1 MSTTID
7 QRIVEMRFDNKQFES
22 NVQTSLS
29 TIGRLKES
37 LNFSGAFKGLE
48 NIGSAISRVNFS
60 GLKAGVEDFGSAIDR
75 IDMSGFSSGVE
86 SVGLRFSALDVL
98 AVTILSRIADAAI
111 TAGKI
116 IATALTI
123 EPIIGGFSEYET
135 QINSVQT
142 IMGNTGKDVQTV
154 NDALDQLNTYA
165 DQTIYDFATMTKNAG
180 MFTAAGVGLDDTM
193 VALKGI
199 GNWAAF
205 AGAGT
210 EDMSRA
216 TYQLGQALSTGTIR
230 LIDWVS
236 VEHTAGMGGEKYRQA
251 FMETARQHGIDVD
264 SMVAKDGSFRESLK
278 EDWLTTDIFIETM
291 QRFADDQSMTDAAT
305 KIKTLSQLMSTLREA
320 LGTGWGSTWRI
331 IVGDFEEAKQL
342 YTDIYNVLGGMISA
356 SANARNEV
364 LSDWK
369 KLGGRTDIIDALR
382 NSFEGVLSI
391 VKPISEAF
399 REIFPPITAQQ
410 LAGFSE
416 GLKNLTEHFK
426 LSDTQAQNLKSTFE
440 GLFSIIKVG
449 VDVVLAL
456 AGITGKLLGGLLGF
470 GDGVLGITGVIG
482 EFLTGIT
489 NSTNGA
495 DAFIK
500 AVGENFKFPG
510 FEGFNAFLEKIQ
522 NGLSTLFD
530 FLEKVKDKLADAFS
544 KFDKNPFSGR
554 SFGLLDFVN
563 GLSLGTAALA
573 INKFV
578 KATAKPI
585 ESFKD
590 TISKVKET
598 VETLGGLTKIVDGV
612 TGILDSVR
620 GCLEAY
626 QQRIK
631 AGTLLTIAVAIAVLA
646 GSIVALSAIPADKLM
661 IAMAALGGAFA
672 ELLVAMKI
680 FGKIG
685 DKITSSYRTVALM
698 IGIASAVRIL
708 AGAMKEMSDLE
719 WDGVLRGLVGIG
731 GMMAIMSGSVKYLS
745 KNSGTMLKGA
755 DNLLIFA
762 TAIKIL
768 TQACENL
775 AGLSVEGVIKGV
787 GGVGALMA
795 ATSLFVNKTEFTPG
809 LLKASAGILVFSVAI
824 RILANACAV
833 IGGLSIEGVI
843 KGIAG
848 VSALLT
854 GVALFV
860 NKTEFTPGLLKAS
873 AGILVFSVAIRI
885 LANACAVIGGLSIE
899 GVVKGITGVSALLT
913 GVALFV
919 NKTEFTPGLLKAS
932 AGILVFSVAIRIL
945 SDACAV
951 IGGLSIEGVI
961 KGIAGVSA
969 LLTGVALFV
978 NKTEFTPGLLKAS
991 ASVLVFA
998 VAMKIL
1004 ASAVSELAG
1013 RSMEEIVGA
1022 LAAMG
1027 GALLIFSVGL
1037 EAMEK
1042 GLPGA
1047 GALLVA
1053 AAAISVLAPALS
1065 LLGALSMESI
1075 VNGLLA
1081 IIGVITIF
1089 AAAAGPLEALLPAML
1104 GLAAV
1109 LAVLGASILAAGMG
1123 ITALA
1128 TGFGLLSTMGAEA
1141 AQSAAT
1147 AFAVIVTEFAKTIP
1161 LLLAK
1166 LAEGIVAF
1174 CGVIIENAPT
1184 IAQAVVV
1191 VVQQVI
1197 IALVTTIPLV
1207 VAGIIQLITALLEA
1221 IAQNMPSFIQS
1232 GVDVVVAFA
1241 NGVATAV
1248 PQLVDA
1254 GFKAIIT
1261 FLNGMADAIRENT
1274 GPLIDA
1280 MHNLSDAMI
1289 DAFIMYITGRTG
1301 DASKAG
1307 SGVVNDGLVPGMR
1320 GQQGNVESAS
1330 SDLMGSAESAMNDH
1344 KDNFDGVGGNLV
1356 QGLING
1362 ITGGRYGVMAAA
1374 AGVAADAWQSMMK
1387 ELQEK
1392 SPSKKTE
1399 EIGINADLGLVN
1411 GLVKFGG
1418 MVADSAGGVAKTAL
1432 SSMSQALSRASDVLT
1447 AGVDMQ
1453 PTIRPVLDLSNIQNG
1468 ANAIDGIIGQRTLS
1482 LAGSVSADVSTGRSM
1497 ADAINDAV
1505 KTTIE
1510 TMSRQ
1515 NDELSGSNGAVYK
1528 IEVPVVMEGREIARV
1543 SAPYTQKELDRYNK
1557 INSMLGGVSR

>member
-98 AVTILSRIADAAI
+98 AVTILSRIANAAI

-165 DQTIYDFATMTKNAG
+165 DRTIYDFATMTTNAG

-230 LIDWVS
+230 LMDWVS
-236 VEHTAGMGGEKYRQA
+236 VEHTAGMAGEKYRQA

-264 SMVAKDGSFRESLK
+264 SMVAKDGSFRESLA

-489 NSTNGA
+489 NSTNGV

-620 GCLEAY
+620 GCFEAY

-685 DKITSSYRTVALM
+685 DEITSSYRTVALM

-745 KNSGTMLKGA
+745 KNSDTMLEGA
-755 DNLLIFA
+755 ENLLAFA

-795 ATSLFVNKTEFTPG
+795 ATSLFVNKTEFTPD

-824 RILANACAV
+824 RILAD
-833 IGGLSIEGVI
+833 
-843 KGIAG
+843 
-848 VSALLT
+848 
-854 GVALFV
+854 
-860 NKTEFTPGLLKAS
+860 
-873 AGILVFSVAIRI
+873 
-885 LANACAVIGGLSIE
+885 ACAVIGGLSIE
-899 GVVKGITGVSALLT
+899 GVVKGIT
-913 GVALFV
+913 
-919 NKTEFTPGLLKAS
+919 
-932 AGILVFSVAIRIL
+932 
-945 SDACAV
+945 
-951 IGGLSIEGVI
+951 
-961 KGIAGVSA
+961 GVSA

-1037 EAMEK
+1037 EAMEE

-1109 LAVLGASILAAGMG
+1109 LAILGASILAAGMG

-1221 IAQNMPSFIQS
+1221 IAQNTPSFIQS
-1232 GVDVVVAFA
+1232 GVDVIVAFA

-1301 DASKAG
+1301 DASQAG

-1374 AGVAADAWQSMMK
+1374 AGVAADAWQSMKK
-1387 ELQEK
+1387 EFLEN

-1528 IEVPVVMEGREIARV
+1528 IEVPVIMEGREIARV

>member
-885 LANACAVIGGLSIE
+885 LSDACAVIGGLSIE
-899 GVVKGITGVSALLT
+899 GVIKGIAGVSALLT

>member
-1 MSTTID
+1 M
-7 QRIVEMRFDNKQFES
+7 
-22 NVQTSLS
+22 
-29 TIGRLKES
+29 
-37 LNFSGAFKGLE
+37 
-48 NIGSAISRVNFS
+48 
-60 GLKAGVEDFGSAIDR
+60 
-75 IDMSGFSSGVE
+75 
-86 SVGLRFSALDVL
+86 
-98 AVTILSRIADAAI
+98 
-111 TAGKI
+111 
-116 IATALTI
+116 
-123 EPIIGGFSEYET
+123 
-135 QINSVQT
+135 
-142 IMGNTGKDVQTV
+142 
-154 NDALDQLNTYA
+154 
-165 DQTIYDFATMTKNAG
+165 
-180 MFTAAGVGLDDTM
+180 
-193 VALKGI
+193 
-199 GNWAAF
+199 
-205 AGAGT
+205 
-210 EDMSRA
+210 
-216 TYQLGQALSTGTIR
+216 
-230 LIDWVS
+230 
-236 VEHTAGMGGEKYRQA
+236 
-251 FMETARQHGIDVD
+251 
-264 SMVAKDGSFRESLK
+264 
-278 EDWLTTDIFIETM
+278 
-291 QRFADDQSMTDAAT
+291 
-305 KIKTLSQLMSTLREA
+305 
-320 LGTGWGSTWRI
+320 
-331 IVGDFEEAKQL
+331 
-342 YTDIYNVLGGMISA
+342 
-356 SANARNEV
+356 
-364 LSDWK
+364 
-369 KLGGRTDIIDALR
+369 
-382 NSFEGVLSI
+382 
-391 VKPISEAF
+391 
-399 REIFPPITAQQ
+399 
-410 LAGFSE
+410 
-416 GLKNLTEHFK
+416 
-426 LSDTQAQNLKSTFE
+426 
-440 GLFSIIKVG
+440 
-449 VDVVLAL
+449 
-456 AGITGKLLGGLLGF
+456 
-470 GDGVLGITGVIG
+470 
-482 EFLTGIT
+482 
-489 NSTNGA
+489 
-495 DAFIK
+495 
-500 AVGENFKFPG
+500 
-510 FEGFNAFLEKIQ
+510 
-522 NGLSTLFD
+522 
-530 FLEKVKDKLADAFS
+530 
-544 KFDKNPFSGR
+544 
-554 SFGLLDFVN
+554 
-563 GLSLGTAALA
+563 
-573 INKFV
+573 
-578 KATAKPI
+578 
-585 ESFKD
+585 
-590 TISKVKET
+590 
-598 VETLGGLTKIVDGV
+598 
-612 TGILDSVR
+612 
-620 GCLEAY
+620 
-626 QQRIK
+626 
-631 AGTLLTIAVAIAVLA
+631 
-646 GSIVALSAIPADKLM
+646 
-661 IAMAALGGAFA
+661 
-672 ELLVAMKI
+672 
-680 FGKIG
+680 
-685 DKITSSYRTVALM
+685 
-698 IGIASAVRIL
+698 
-708 AGAMKEMSDLE
+708 
-719 WDGVLRGLVGIG
+719 
-731 GMMAIMSGSVKYLS
+731 
-745 KNSGTMLKGA
+745 
-755 DNLLIFA
+755 
-762 TAIKIL
+762 
-768 TQACENL
+768 
-775 AGLSVEGVIKGV
+775 
-787 GGVGALMA
+787 
-795 ATSLFVNKTEFTPG
+795 
-809 LLKASAGILVFSVAI
+809 FSVAI
-824 RILANACAV
+824 RILAD
-833 IGGLSIEGVI
+833 
-843 KGIAG
+843 
-848 VSALLT
+848 
-854 GVALFV
+854 
-860 NKTEFTPGLLKAS
+860 
-873 AGILVFSVAIRI
+873 
-885 LANACAVIGGLSIE
+885 ACAVIGGLSIE
-899 GVVKGITGVSALLT
+899 GVVKGIT
-913 GVALFV
+913 
-919 NKTEFTPGLLKAS
+919 
-932 AGILVFSVAIRIL
+932 
-945 SDACAV
+945 
-951 IGGLSIEGVI
+951 
-961 KGIAGVSA
+961 GVSA

-1022 LAAMG
+1022 LAAIG

-1221 IAQNMPSFIQS
+1221 IAQNTPSFIQS

-1301 DASKAG
+1301 DASNAG

-1344 KDNFDGVGGNLV
+1344 KDNFDSVGGNLV

-1362 ITGGRYGVMAAA
+1362 ITGGRHGVMAAA
-1374 AGVAADAWQSMMK
+1374 AGVAADAWHSMMN
-1387 ELQEK
+1387 ELWEN

-1515 NDELSGSNGAVYK
+1515 NDARSGSNGAVYK
-1528 IEVPVVMEGREIARV
+1528 IEVPVIMEGREIARV

>member
-37 LNFSGAFKGLE
+37 LNFSGAVKGLE

-123 EPIIGGFSEYET
+123 EPIIGGFREYET

-165 DQTIYDFATMTKNAG
+165 DRTIYDFATMTQNAG

-230 LIDWVS
+230 LMDWVS
-236 VEHTAGMGGEKYRQA
+236 VERTAGMAGEKYSQA

-320 LGTGWGSTWRI
+320 LETGWGSTWRI

-440 GLFSIIKVG
+440 GLFSVIKVG

-456 AGITGKLLGGLLGF
+456 AGMTGKLLGGLLGF

-631 AGTLLTIAVAIAVLA
+631 ARTLLTIAVAIAVLA

-685 DKITSSYRTVALM
+685 DKITSSYQTVALM

-745 KNSGTMLKGA
+745 KNSGIMLEGA
-755 DNLLIFA
+755 ENLLVFA

-787 GGVGALMA
+787 VGVGALMA

-824 RILANACAV
+824 RILADACAV
-833 IGGLSIEGVI
+833 IGGLSV
-843 KGIAG
+843 
-848 VSALLT
+848 
-854 GVALFV
+854 
-860 NKTEFTPGLLKAS
+860 
-873 AGILVFSVAIRI
+873 
-885 LANACAVIGGLSIE
+885 E

-919 NKTEFTPGLLKAS
+919 NKTEFTP
-932 AGILVFSVAIRIL
+932 
-945 SDACAV
+945 D
-951 IGGLSIEGVI
+951 
-961 KGIAGVSA
+961 
-969 LLTGVALFV
+969 
-978 NKTEFTPGLLKAS
+978 LLKAS

-1037 EAMEK
+1037 EAMEE

-1109 LAVLGASILAAGMG
+1109 LAILGTSILAAGMG

-1301 DASKAG
+1301 DASNAG

-1362 ITGGRYGVMAAA
+1362 ITGGRYRVMAAA

-1387 ELQEK
+1387 ELWEN

-1528 IEVPVVMEGREIARV
+1528 IEVPVIMEGREIARV

>member
-1 MSTTID
+1 M
-7 QRIVEMRFDNKQFES
+7 
-22 NVQTSLS
+22 
-29 TIGRLKES
+29 
-37 LNFSGAFKGLE
+37 
-48 NIGSAISRVNFS
+48 
-60 GLKAGVEDFGSAIDR
+60 
-75 IDMSGFSSGVE
+75 
-86 SVGLRFSALDVL
+86 
-98 AVTILSRIADAAI
+98 
-111 TAGKI
+111 
-116 IATALTI
+116 
-123 EPIIGGFSEYET
+123 
-135 QINSVQT
+135 
-142 IMGNTGKDVQTV
+142 
-154 NDALDQLNTYA
+154 
-165 DQTIYDFATMTKNAG
+165 
-180 MFTAAGVGLDDTM
+180 
-193 VALKGI
+193 
-199 GNWAAF
+199 
-205 AGAGT
+205 
-210 EDMSRA
+210 
-216 TYQLGQALSTGTIR
+216 
-230 LIDWVS
+230 
-236 VEHTAGMGGEKYRQA
+236 
-251 FMETARQHGIDVD
+251 
-264 SMVAKDGSFRESLK
+264 
-278 EDWLTTDIFIETM
+278 
-291 QRFADDQSMTDAAT
+291 
-305 KIKTLSQLMSTLREA
+305 
-320 LGTGWGSTWRI
+320 
-331 IVGDFEEAKQL
+331 
-342 YTDIYNVLGGMISA
+342 
-356 SANARNEV
+356 
-364 LSDWK
+364 
-369 KLGGRTDIIDALR
+369 
-382 NSFEGVLSI
+382 
-391 VKPISEAF
+391 
-399 REIFPPITAQQ
+399 
-410 LAGFSE
+410 
-416 GLKNLTEHFK
+416 
-426 LSDTQAQNLKSTFE
+426 
-440 GLFSIIKVG
+440 
-449 VDVVLAL
+449 
-456 AGITGKLLGGLLGF
+456 
-470 GDGVLGITGVIG
+470 
-482 EFLTGIT
+482 
-489 NSTNGA
+489 
-495 DAFIK
+495 
-500 AVGENFKFPG
+500 
-510 FEGFNAFLEKIQ
+510 
-522 NGLSTLFD
+522 
-530 FLEKVKDKLADAFS
+530 
-544 KFDKNPFSGR
+544 
-554 SFGLLDFVN
+554 
-563 GLSLGTAALA
+563 
-573 INKFV
+573 
-578 KATAKPI
+578 
-585 ESFKD
+585 
-590 TISKVKET
+590 
-598 VETLGGLTKIVDGV
+598 
-612 TGILDSVR
+612 
-620 GCLEAY
+620 
-626 QQRIK
+626 
-631 AGTLLTIAVAIAVLA
+631 
-646 GSIVALSAIPADKLM
+646 
-661 IAMAALGGAFA
+661 
-672 ELLVAMKI
+672 
-680 FGKIG
+680 
-685 DKITSSYRTVALM
+685 
-698 IGIASAVRIL
+698 
-708 AGAMKEMSDLE
+708 
-719 WDGVLRGLVGIG
+719 
-731 GMMAIMSGSVKYLS
+731 
-745 KNSGTMLKGA
+745 
-755 DNLLIFA
+755 
-762 TAIKIL
+762 
-768 TQACENL
+768 
-775 AGLSVEGVIKGV
+775 
-787 GGVGALMA
+787 
-795 ATSLFVNKTEFTPG
+795 
-809 LLKASAGILVFSVAI
+809 
-824 RILANACAV
+824 
-833 IGGLSIEGVI
+833 
-843 KGIAG
+843 
-848 VSALLT
+848 
-854 GVALFV
+854 
-860 NKTEFTPGLLKAS
+860 
-873 AGILVFSVAIRI
+873 
-885 LANACAVIGGLSIE
+885 
-899 GVVKGITGVSALLT
+899 
-913 GVALFV
+913 
-919 NKTEFTPGLLKAS
+919 
-932 AGILVFSVAIRIL
+932 FSVAIRIL

>member
-142 IMGNTGKDVQTV
+142 IMGNTGKNVQTV

-230 LIDWVS
+230 LMDWVS

-416 GLKNLTEHFK
+416 GLKNLTEQFK
-426 LSDTQAQNLKSTFE
+426 LSDTQAQNLKSTFK

-620 GCLEAY
+620 GCFEAY

-631 AGTLLTIAVAIAVLA
+631 ARTLLTIAVAIAVLA

-685 DKITSSYRTVALM
+685 DEITSSYRTVALM

-745 KNSGTMLKGA
+745 KNSGTMLEGA
-755 DNLLIFA
+755 ENLLVFA
-762 TAIKIL
+762 AAIRTL

-795 ATSLFVNKTEFTPG
+795 ATSLFVNKTEFTPD

-824 RILANACAV
+824 RILAD
-833 IGGLSIEGVI
+833 
-843 KGIAG
+843 
-848 VSALLT
+848 
-854 GVALFV
+854 
-860 NKTEFTPGLLKAS
+860 
-873 AGILVFSVAIRI
+873 
-885 LANACAVIGGLSIE
+885 ACAVIGGLSIE
-899 GVVKGITGVSALLT
+899 GVVKGIT
-913 GVALFV
+913 
-919 NKTEFTPGLLKAS
+919 
-932 AGILVFSVAIRIL
+932 
-945 SDACAV
+945 
-951 IGGLSIEGVI
+951 
-961 KGIAGVSA
+961 GVSA

-1109 LAVLGASILAAGMG
+1109 LAILGASILAAGMG

-1221 IAQNMPSFIQS
+1221 IAQNTPSFIQS
-1232 GVDVVVAFA
+1232 GVDVIVAFA

-1528 IEVPVVMEGREIARV
+1528 IEVPVIMEGREIARV

>member
-123 EPIIGGFSEYET
+123 EPIIGGFREYET

-165 DQTIYDFATMTKNAG
+165 DRTIYDFATMTQNAG

-230 LIDWVS
+230 LMDWVS
-236 VEHTAGMGGEKYRQA
+236 VERTAGMGGEKYRQA

-416 GLKNLTEHFK
+416 GLKNLTEQFK
-426 LSDTQAQNLKSTFE
+426 LSDTQAQNLKSTFK

-489 NSTNGA
+489 NSTNGV

-661 IAMAALGGAFA
+661 IAMVALGGAFA

-755 DNLLIFA
+755 ENLFVFA
-762 TAIKIL
+762 TAIKTL

-787 GGVGALMA
+787 GGVSALLTGVA
-795 ATSLFVNKTEFTPG
+795 LFVNKTEFTPG

-824 RILANACAV
+824 RILADACAV

-885 LANACAVIGGLSIE
+885 LADACAVIGGLSIE
-899 GVVKGITGVSALLT
+899 GVVKGIAGVSALLT

-945 SDACAV
+945 ADACAV

-978 NKTEFTPGLLKAS
+978 DKTKFTPGLLKAS

-1301 DASKAG
+1301 DASTAG

-1528 IEVPVVMEGREIARV
+1528 IEVPVIMEGREIARV